1 MNIHKNLFFNSQTNR
16 NDQLHSKLYFSL
28 LTCILHL
35 FGIHILIYD
44 VCVIYFHDYKIIVS
58 MKFAMHCFPT
68 YRKTL
73 YLINNITA
81 IICYAI
87 FKILCQLLLQCFQK
101 LQKMLLECN
110 EKLTTKNRNVQFGY
124 LI

>member
-1 MNIHKNLFFNSQTNR
+1 MMYVLFIFM
-16 NDQLHSKLYFSL
+16 
-28 LTCILHL
+28 
-35 FGIHILIYD
+35 
-44 VCVIYFHDYKIIVS
+44 YKIIVS

-68 YRKTL
+68 YSKTL
-73 YLINNITA
+73 YLINNITT

-101 LQKMLLECN
+101 LQKRFLECN